1 MGRPEEGLVQRQ
13 KSIVIEIRL
22 LSHEHLLR
30 SEHVCSDLLRL
41 LRRKKGVLIYTI
53 LMLLPELTTSSCWN
67 SWLSERGGRKEACRP
82 LLFLRSLMK
91 GELILRYIKLQV
103 VAGSL

>member
-1 MGRPEEGLVQRQ
+1 MGRPEEGLVQHQ
-13 KSIVIEIRL
+13 KSIVLKIRL
-22 LSHEHLLR
+22 LSTSR
-30 SEHVCSDLLRL
+30 SEQQCSDLSRL

>member
-41 LRRKKGVLIYTI
+41 LRRKKGVLNVAPKM
-53 LMLLPELTTSSCWN
+53 MLFIGP
-67 SWLSERGGRKEACRP
+67 
-82 LLFLRSLMK
+82 
-91 GELILRYIKLQV
+91 
-103 VAGSL
+103 